1 MPRTEEIH
9 GPTKPR
15 ATPPRVSQSQTT
27 VDAQPDEQRS
37 TPRRSRTPPH
47 SSTATSRAPP
57 TSSLL
62 TTATMV
68 VAFLASCFLAS
79 SASARFALYAA
90 RPVYGAYPPLVAAM
104 LVGGVCALI
113 CYLPTMLGVACFAY
127 LFDTDIRKGGTP
139 PPGVH
144 IVPSASCR
152 EMLHSLV
159 RDGADTIKVALIVA
173 PLYVM
178 AMGGSAWTRVESRA
192 LEAAAGGQL
201 AAALMTLRIMLVGM
215 KELWSLIPLVVF
227 RLDRD
232 SRRQREGLE

>member
-1 MPRTEEIH
+1 
-9 GPTKPR
+9 
-15 ATPPRVSQSQTT
+15 
-27 VDAQPDEQRS
+27 
-37 TPRRSRTPPH
+37 
-47 SSTATSRAPP
+47 

-62 TTATMV
+62 ATTTMV
-68 VAFLASCFLAS
+68 VAFITFCTLAS
-79 SASARFALYAA
+79 SASTRFALLAA
-90 RPVYGAYPPLVAAM
+90 RPVYRAYPPLVAAM

-113 CYLPTMLGVACFAY
+113 CYLPTMLGVAGFAY
-127 LFDTDIRKGGTP
+127 FFDTDIRKGGTP

-144 IVPSASCR
+144 LTPSESHR
-152 EMLHSLV
+152 ELLHSLI

-178 AMGGSAWTRVESRA
+178 AVGSSAWTRVESRA

-232 SRRQREGLE
+232 SRRR